1 MCGENNKMTST
12 KRNFPRAPEWASTEI
27 LRKYH
32 KGAALIIVALEG
44 VNKTYKEALITDL
57 CTFRDFSYNPYKPLD
72 KTALKKI
79 SNVLGIDLSFDM
91 KLADAARQICEKR
104 LDYSPST

>member
-1 MCGENNKMTST
+1 MTST

-32 KGAALIIVALEG
+32 KGVVLILDALAS
-44 VNKTYKEALITDL
+44 VNETYKQALITDL
-57 CTFRDFSYNPYKPLD
+57 CTFRAFSYNPYKPLD
-72 KTALKKI
+72 KTALKKV
-79 SNVLGIDLSFDM
+79 SSVLGIDLSFDM